1 MKYFKNNE
9 YGRDSSAVIK
19 YSAFKLSAQ
28 PFSKDIIQAL
38 CHIKDCS
45 NYKIYD
51 NLLIRNFIDHNWNSV
66 FRWALFYSITLF
78 LCIFLFVSTIQ
89 YGRLNY
95 KSLVPF
101 MTLYCIIFLCEVVQ
115 LCRSSKKD
123 YFSNIWNIV
132 DILTPFVL
140 VYWLLS
146 EYFEISSPYE
156 EYFLALL
163 LVTRSLNGFRVFKGT
178 RYYIKLIFTSLS
190 SIKYF
195 IVMFFY
201 STFIFALIILISKNQ
216 KITFYTIWEQSW
228 KLNFS
233 GDLEDG
239 FSDYF
244 VLSYISVFSA
254 LIVNVIL
261 MLNMLISILGDSYD
275 NFTLEKNIIDYR
287 EKLDICLE
295 IQTVIFWKISKSKE
309 RFFHILR
316 EPVDEDEDNLG
327 EWQGKILYIEKRQER
342 RIDYLHKKTLEIEQ
356 KLEKSMLNLES
367 KIQSSSNSIENSVS
381 EMKNSIEKKFENRL
395 DKIENNIQR
404 IVNILDQHKFKEVD
418 NR

>member
-1 MKYFKNNE
+1 M
-9 YGRDSSAVIK
+9 
-19 YSAFKLSAQ
+19 
-28 PFSKDIIQAL
+28 
-38 CHIKDCS
+38 
-45 NYKIYD
+45 
-51 NLLIRNFIDHNWNSV
+51 
-66 FRWALFYSITLF
+66 
-78 LCIFLFVSTIQ
+78 
-89 YGRLNY
+89 
-95 KSLVPF
+95 
-101 MTLYCIIFLCEVVQ
+101 
-115 LCRSSKKD
+115 
-123 YFSNIWNIV
+123 
-132 DILTPFVL
+132 
-140 VYWLLS
+140 
-146 EYFEISSPYE
+146 
-156 EYFLALL
+156 
-163 LVTRSLNGFRVFKGT
+163 
-178 RYYIKLIFTSLS
+178 
-190 SIKYF
+190 
-195 IVMFFY
+195 
-201 STFIFALIILISKNQ
+201 IILISKNQ